1 MEEFIMIKLKNLIRE
16 ELLVE
21 KKYKLG
27 DQWSK
32 DFDYEGMVKMGTK
45 SKVKDGLKKLEK
57 LFDSF
62 EDVNYHTVAKPL
74 WDAVESLR
82 HADKVT
88 DKVLKKE
95 SEKIAA
101 SHLKKFNKLCKD
113 ELKSWLKDH

>member
-1 MEEFIMIKLKNLIRE
+1 MIKLKSLIKE

-21 KKYKLG
+21 RKYKLG
-27 DQWSK
+27 DQWRK

-57 LFDSF
+57 LFSSF

-82 HADKVT
+82 FADKVPE
-88 DKVLKKE
+88 KVLKKE
-95 SEKIAA
+95 NEKIAA

-113 ELKSWLKDH
+113 ELRTHLKDH